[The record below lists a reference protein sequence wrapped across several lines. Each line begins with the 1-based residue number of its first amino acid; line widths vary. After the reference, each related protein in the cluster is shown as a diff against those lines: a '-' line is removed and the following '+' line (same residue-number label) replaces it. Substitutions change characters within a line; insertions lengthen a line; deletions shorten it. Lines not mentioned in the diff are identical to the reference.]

1 MKWSNMNTYELEQ
14 KIKETN
20 EELTVTIKLKILKNK
35 NGMKYIKE
43 MFEKQQSPVITILG
57 KLERE
62 RKQDIK
68 NGKYSK
74 PYYIEGE
81 ISKH

>member
-20 EELTVTIKLKILKNK
+20 EELTVTIKLKIFKNK